1 MSVTPMQLIRMD
13 HKARFCF
20 VFVFVLFYFVGHI
33 IFPDCGWSLCKRLL
47 LIDHTPFKMGWRS
60 NRNFLGHLFDLA
72 VYGLNCFCMLFFF
85 FFFFLSLIFLRCGVC
100 ISPVKQLYK
109 MAKYMYA
116 FIYLMDLI
124 YLNHRYFGYCYVLVS
139 LLSCVFEYVV
149 EAC

>member
-33 IFPDCGWSLCKRLL
+33 IFPGCGWSLCKRLL

-85 FFFFLSLIFLRCGVC
+85 FIINLFTLWCLHFPCEATLQNGQVHVC
-100 ISPVKQLYK
+100 FYISDGFNLFK
-109 MAKYMYA
+109 
-116 FIYLMDLI
+116 
-124 YLNHRYFGYCYVLVS
+124 S
-139 LLSCVFEYVV
+139 
-149 EAC
+149 